1 MTGTGLNAFFNRERW
16 VTVVFFIAGLLV
28 WEIAAQS
35 AWISTLFFPAP
46 TTILKTLTAMTGTGM
61 FWLTLGMTLFRLL
74 LGVLVG
80 ATAGLVV
87 GWSMGASRKVRVVLD
102 PVVAALHPMP
112 KLAIFPIFL
121 VILGI
126 GEASKIVL
134 ISLAAFFPMLLNTL
148 AGVQHIDRCYWEAA
162 SNYGARGMTL
172 LRRVIMPGSLPMAM
186 TGLRLAFNNALVV
199 TIAIEML
206 SAQVGLGAQIWMSWQ
221 TLRTEELYAT
231 LIVIGVLGML
241 SNALLGRLVVWFLP
255 WHTKA

>member
-1 MTGTGLNAFFNRERW
+1 MTGTKRNAFFHPERW
-16 VTVVFFIAGLLV
+16 VTVVFFGFCLLV
-28 WEIAAQS
+28 WEVAAQS
-35 AWISTLFFPAP
+35 TWISTLFFPAP
-46 TTILKTLTAMTGTGM
+46 STIVKTLTAMTGTGL
-61 FWLTLGMTLFRLL
+61 FWLTLGTTLYRLL
-74 LGVLVG
+74 LGVVAG
-80 ATAGLVV
+80 AGAGLVV
-87 GWSMGASRKVRVVLD
+87 GWGMGASRKARAVLD

-126 GEASKIVL
+126 GEASKIAL
-134 ISLAAFFPMLLNTL
+134 IALAAFFPMLLNTL
-148 AGVQHIDRCYWEAA
+148 AGVQHIEQCYWEAA

-206 SAQVGLGAQIWMSWQ
+206 SAQDGLGAQIWMSWQ

-231 LIVIGVLGML
+231 LIVIGVVGML
-241 SNALLGRLVVWFLP
+241 SNAVLGRLVVWLLP